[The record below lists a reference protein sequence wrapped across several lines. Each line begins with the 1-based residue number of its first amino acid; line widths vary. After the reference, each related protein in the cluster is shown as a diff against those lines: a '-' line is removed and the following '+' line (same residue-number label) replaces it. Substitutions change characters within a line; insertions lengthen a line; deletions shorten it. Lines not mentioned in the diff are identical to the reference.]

1 MTVQPQLVPVSDRRN
16 RYARDGYVIAD
27 GLFPSSA
34 ISGLRADM
42 ARVFSHQLRA
52 HSLPI
57 HDFSSHGG
65 WRANL
70 VSLFGVN
77 TEAFQAAAHQC
88 QLLPSLQALSTSPP
102 IQKLLRELGLSEPV
116 LATPP
121 SCYFRS
127 RDLSAP
133 GGPQKA
139 PPHQDWRS
147 TQGSLDACTVW
158 LPLTKIDEKSY
169 PLEVVAGSH
178 RYGLLKS
185 TPHDVASAVNDP
197 RIREDDYT
205 AVLVEPGDAVIF
217 SGFLVHRT
225 SAQGDERIRLAL
237 SLRYN
242 NLAEPSFIER
252 GYPST
257 YKFSAKLDLMVEG
270 FPSEAQVAAF
280 FQGGE

>member
-1 MTVQPQLVPVSDRRN
+1 MGSK
-16 RYARDGYVIAD
+16 
-27 GLFPSSA
+27 SSA
-34 ISGLRADM
+34 ILPCLKPKPPPDPSGR
-42 ARVFSHQLRA
+42 
-52 HSLPI
+52 
-57 HDFSSHGG
+57 
-65 WRANL
+65 
-70 VSLFGVN
+70 
-77 TEAFQAAAHQC
+77 
-88 QLLPSLQALSTSPP
+88 
-102 IQKLLRELGLSEPV
+102 
-116 LATPP
+116 
-121 SCYFRS
+121 
-127 RDLSAP
+127 
-133 GGPQKA
+133 
-139 PPHQDWRS
+139 HQDS
-147 TQGSLDACTVW
+147 AIA
-158 LPLTKIDEKSY
+158 P
-169 PLEVVAGSH
+169 H

-185 TPHDVASAVNDP
+185 TPHDVAPAVNDP